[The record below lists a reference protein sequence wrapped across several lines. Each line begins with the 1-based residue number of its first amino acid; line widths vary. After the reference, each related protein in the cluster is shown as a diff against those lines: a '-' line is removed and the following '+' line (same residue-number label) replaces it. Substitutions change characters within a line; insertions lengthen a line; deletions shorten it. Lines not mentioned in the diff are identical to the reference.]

1 MRRRM
6 ARTHFTSIGYNPKL
20 RPDRRSGD
28 TKFAASVQFAFPV
41 AAIPC
46 HEAADPLRD
55 RRVRT
60 EAELALHIRDVGAG
74 FRDIAGLHRHE
85 LGDRGASRR
94 LFDQPQHLVDLD
106 RAAVADVVEPPRRA
120 APRRVRP
127 WLNSWTGRPS
137 STAAVN
143 RHIAMSGCPQ
153 GP

>member
-20 RPDRRSGD
+20 RSDRRSGD

-60 EAELALHIRDVGAG
+60 EAELALQI
-74 FRDIAGLHRHE
+74 RDIAGLHRHE
-85 LGDRGASRR
+85 LGDRGATCR
-94 LFDQPQHLVDLD
+94 LFDQAQDFADLD
-106 RAAVADVVEPPRRA
+106 RAAVADVVEAPRRA
-120 APRRVRP
+120 APGRVRM
-127 WLNSWTGRPS
+127 LARPS
-137 STAAVN
+137 RVALRRSRMRSTASA
-143 RHIAMSGCPQ
+143 ASS
-153 GP
+153 